1 MPILLLLDG
10 DGIGPEVNAQVRR
23 LIGWA
28 AGHGLTF
35 ESQHARI
42 GGAAIDAEGAPVSDA
57 TVALA
62 AKADAILF
70 GAVGGPKWEKL
81 PRALRPEQGLLRLRR
96 ELGLF
101 ANLRPARVW
110 PGLEDVSPLR
120 PERAGDTDL
129 IFVRELTGGVYF
141 GEPRGQSG
149 TAPERRA
156 LDTQAYSEAEIAR
169 VAHAGFRLARG
180 RRRHLTSVEKAN
192 VMETGQLWRAVVTE
206 VAASYPDVTLAH
218 MFADNCAFQLVRAP
232 TQFDVILT
240 DNLFGDLLSDLAGGV
255 AGSLGLLPSA
265 ALGEG
270 PEGRTPGLYE
280 PVHGSAPDI
289 AGTGRANPVAAILS
303 FAMALRHSLGAPAL
317 ADALEA
323 ATGRALAAGARTP
336 DLGGTMTTA
345 QVTDAVLAALAR

>member
-1 MPILLLLDG
+1 MPTLLLLDG
-10 DGIGPEVNAQVRR
+10 DGIGPEVNAEALRV
-23 LIGWA
+23 LAWA
-28 AGHGLTF
+28 EAQGLSVST
-35 ESQHARI
+35 HAARI

-70 GAVGGPKWEKL
+70 GAVGGPKWEGL
-81 PRALRPEQGLLRLRR
+81 PRAQRPEQGLLRLRR

-110 PGLEDVSPLR
+110 PGLEAVSPLR
-120 PERAGDTDL
+120 PERANGTDL

-141 GEPRGQSG
+141 AEPRGQSG
-149 TAPERRA
+149 QPPERRA

-169 VAHAGFRLARG
+169 VAHAAFALART
-180 RRRHLTSVEKAN
+180 RRRHVTSVDKAN
-192 VMETGQLWRAVVTE
+192 VMETGQLWRAVVSE
-206 VAASYPDVTLAH
+206 VAAGYPDVTLAH
-218 MFADNCAFQLVRAP
+218 MFADNCAFQLVRQPA
-232 TQFDVILT
+232 QFDVILT

-265 ALGEG
+265 SLGGG
-270 PEGRTPGLYE
+270 PPGRTPGLYE

-303 FAMALRHSLGAPAL
+303 FAMALRHSLDAPAL
-317 ADALEA
+317 AGRVEA
-323 ATGRALAAGARTP
+323 AVGQALAEGARTP
-336 DLGGTMTTA
+336 DLGGTATTA
-345 QVTDAVLAALAR
+345 EVTDAVLAALAR